1 MRLWQFNQTRFRLVL
16 AALLAT
22 FATLRL
28 WLQQFPNTDLN
39 VGAYNLHHLF
49 TCLLLIGLGGLPLAI
64 LPGQRRWL
72 EAAALVFGVGRSM
85 AVDEWVF

>member
-28 WLQQFPNTDLN
+28 WLQQFPNTVLN
-39 VGAYNLHHLF
+39 VGAYNLHQLF
-49 TCLLLIGLGGLPLAI
+49 TGLLLIGLGGLPLAI

-72 EAAALVFGVGRSM
+72 EAALGFGVGRSM